1 MSHSPPDAAGLVGVV
16 HAAADD
22 LAGALP
28 ELGLALLLAGQT
40 PDVLVRLKVGLEVAQ
55 VQVLLHVAHRFPVE
69 RALGDGVLGPV
80 DDGHLGAIGGR
91 IWGRDFSC
99 CKNLFW

>member
-28 ELGLALLLAGQT
+28 ELGLALLLAAQ
-40 PDVLVRLKVGLEVAQ
+40 PPHVLVGLKVLLEVAQ
-55 VQVLLHVAHRFPVE
+55 VQVLLHVANRLRPVE
-69 RALGDGVLGPV
+69 GALGEGVLGSV
-80 DDGHLGAIGGR
+80 GDGQIGAIGSR
-91 IWGRDFSC
+91 I
-99 CKNLFW
+99 